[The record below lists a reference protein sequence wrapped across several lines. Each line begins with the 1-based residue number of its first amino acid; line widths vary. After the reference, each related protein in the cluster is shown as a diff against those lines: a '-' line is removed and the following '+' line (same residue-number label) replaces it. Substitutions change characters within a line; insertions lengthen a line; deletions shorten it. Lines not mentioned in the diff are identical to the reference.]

1 MTTSELVTETIGR
14 QAGRG
19 LRWSLLGTLAAKVG
33 SFAMGLVLARLLAPE
48 DFGTFAIALAATAI
62 LMRINDVGLIAATVQ
77 WRGRLEDM
85 APTATTMAAIF
96 GALVYGLFWF
106 AAPTFSAASGDPA
119 AAPVVRLLSLIIV
132 IDGITAVRSAALMRT
147 FKQDK
152 LTMANAA
159 GLVVNAA
166 VSIPLAMDGAGAY
179 SFAWGQ
185 LAGAFVTGILVF
197 GYGHVPVQL
206 GFDRAIAR
214 KLMKYGVPLA
224 ASLLVEAIL
233 LNVGFTIVGS
243 LTGAAAL
250 GFFLLAF
257 NVSSWAQ
264 TTLGMAIRYVSVAG
278 FSRLSEHDDQ
288 ALSNG
293 VQRSMPLL
301 VTVVAPIVT
310 LTSVLSGP
318 LIVLL
323 YGSRWEPAAPV
334 LRVLVFL
341 TLVRM
346 VTGLAGDALIG
357 AGATR
362 TNLWVNLGW
371 AVVLVPALWWATE
384 VAGIEGAA
392 YAQSGVGLLVAVPL
406 AALALHRIGVDVAP
420 IGPALVR
427 PVLAAILAGAVALLV
442 AHFTGPHSFVQLAV
456 AGTAGLLVYLPAAVP
471 MNQLRHLL
479 GVLRRTTAS
488 TPTPAPV
495 VE

>member
-1 MTTSELVTETIGR
+1 
-14 QAGRG
+14 
-19 LRWSLLGTLAAKVG
+19 
-33 SFAMGLVLARLLAPE
+33 
-48 DFGTFAIALAATAI
+48 
-62 LMRINDVGLIAATVQ
+62 
-77 WRGRLEDM
+77 
-85 APTATTMAAIF
+85 
-96 GALVYGLFWF
+96 
-106 AAPTFSAASGDPA
+106 
-119 AAPVVRLLSLIIV
+119 
-132 IDGITAVRSAALMRT
+132 MRT

-197 GYGHVPVQL
+197 GYGHVPVRL

-224 ASLLVEAIL
+224 ASLFVEAIL

-243 LTGAAAL
+243 VTGSAAL

-278 FSRLSEHDDQ
+278 FSRLSEHDDK

-362 TNLWVNLGW
+362 ATLWVNLGW
-371 AVVLVPALWWATE
+371 AVALVPTLWWATE

-442 AHFTGPHSFVQLAV
+442 ARFTGPHSFVRLAV

-471 MNQLRHLL
+471 MNQLRHWLAA
-479 GVLRRTTAS
+479 LRRTTAS

>member
-1 MTTSELVTETIGR
+1 
-14 QAGRG
+14 
-19 LRWSLLGTLAAKVG
+19 
-33 SFAMGLVLARLLAPE
+33 
-48 DFGTFAIALAATAI
+48 
-62 LMRINDVGLIAATVQ
+62 
-77 WRGRLEDM
+77 
-85 APTATTMAAIF
+85 
-96 GALVYGLFWF
+96 
-106 AAPTFSAASGDPA
+106 
-119 AAPVVRLLSLIIV
+119 
-132 IDGITAVRSAALMRT
+132 
-147 FKQDK
+147 
-152 LTMANAA
+152 
-159 GLVVNAA
+159 
-166 VSIPLAMDGAGAY
+166 
-179 SFAWGQ
+179 
-185 LAGAFVTGILVF
+185 
-197 GYGHVPVQL
+197 
-206 GFDRAIAR
+206 
-214 KLMKYGVPLA
+214 
-224 ASLLVEAIL
+224 
-233 LNVGFTIVGS
+233 
-243 LTGAAAL
+243 
-250 GFFLLAF
+250 
-257 NVSSWAQ
+257 
-264 TTLGMAIRYVSVAG
+264 VAG
-278 FSRLSEHDDQ
+278 FSRLSEHDDK

-362 TNLWVNLGW
+362 ATLWVNLGW
-371 AVVLVPALWWATE
+371 AVALVPTLWWATE

-442 AHFTGPHSFVQLAV
+442 ARFTGPHSFVRLAV

-471 MNQLRHLL
+471 MNQLRHWLAA
-479 GVLRRTTAS
+479 LRRTTAS